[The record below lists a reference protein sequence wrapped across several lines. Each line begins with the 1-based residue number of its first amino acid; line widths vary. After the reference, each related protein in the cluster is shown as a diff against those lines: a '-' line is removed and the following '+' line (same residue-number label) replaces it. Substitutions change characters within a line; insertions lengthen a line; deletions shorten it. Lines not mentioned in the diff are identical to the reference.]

1 LRPSRRSSV
10 YCRLN
15 GRALLVR
22 PPPKRRRDQW
32 THRRT
37 LSSIVGSLIAQF
49 AYRKKI
55 AQRLHLIGTAAEV
68 ADRVVAYRAARV
80 TTLIMEPV
88 GADPLASIRKR
99 RELLER

>member
-1 LRPSRRSSV
+1 
-10 YCRLN
+10 
-15 GRALLVR
+15 
-22 PPPKRRRDQW
+22 
-32 THRRT
+32 
-37 LSSIVGSLIAQF
+37 
-49 AYRKKI
+49 
-55 AQRLHLIGTAAEV
+55 LIGTAAEV